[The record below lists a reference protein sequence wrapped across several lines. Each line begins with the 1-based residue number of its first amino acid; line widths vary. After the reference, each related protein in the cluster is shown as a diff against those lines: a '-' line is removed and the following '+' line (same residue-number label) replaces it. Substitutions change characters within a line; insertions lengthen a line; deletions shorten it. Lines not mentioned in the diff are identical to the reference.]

1 MKRLTNTALSA
12 LACATLSFA
21 QIARTG
27 DWTTFG
33 GDVQRT
39 GSERSDFRLNKDTIK
54 DFQFLWKM
62 KLEEQPKGARSLTPP
77 VTIGTLISYR
87 GFKELAFVGG
97 SSNHFY
103 AINADLGKMFWQRQ
117 LTYSS
122 ELPQA
127 KETAGPCGGG
137 LTVMASLVSGFARG
151 AGAGRGLAPAPAGG
165 RGTNDATP
173 PRGPANPPVG
183 RGLAGS
189 GGFGASRP
197 VVVIGGDGRIHR
209 LNTANGDDMAP
220 PVNFLPPNSKPSSLN
235 VYDNVVYTTTSHGCG
250 AAPDAVWAADFN
262 EEQPKISSF
271 RSNGGGFWG
280 LGGPALAPDGT
291 VYVQVGDGPLD
302 PESNKWSNATLA
314 LNGRDLKLKS
324 YFSPAGLGA
333 APAKNVEMNAA
344 TPAVFTWRGTEMIA
358 ASGRDGRLYLLDA
371 KAPGGPDHHTPLA
384 RTPPLSA
391 GDAPDRGI
399 WGGLSTWEDKE
410 GTRWLLAPVWGPV
423 HSELKPPAPAA
434 AGAIVAF
441 RLVEE
446 NGKPALKL
454 GWISGSMGTPV
465 PPVIANGIVFALAT
479 GPHATL
485 YALDGDTGKELYSS
499 KNQVPAAAAR
509 TGLTVS
515 NGRVYFGTVDSTF
528 YTFGIPME
536 H

>member
-1 MKRLTNTALSA
+1 MNRLLITAVTALG
-12 LACATLSFA
+12 CASLSLA

-27 DWTTFG
+27 DWSTWG
-33 GDVQRT
+33 ADIQRT
-39 GSERSDFRLNKDTIK
+39 GAERSDFRLNKDTIK
-54 DFQFLWKM
+54 EFQFLWKM
-62 KLEEQPKGARSLTPP
+62 KLEEQPKGQRSLTPP

-97 SSNHFY
+97 SSNNFY

-117 LTYSS
+117 LNYSS

-127 KETAGPCGGG
+127 KETAGPCGAG
-137 LTVMASLVSGFARG
+137 LTVMASLVSGFARAG
-151 AGAGRGLAPAPAGG
+151 GGAGRGNDASPGRGAPA
-165 RGTNDATP
+165 
-173 PRGPANPPVG
+173 G

-197 VVVIGGDGRIHR
+197 VIVIGSDGRIHR
-209 LNTANGDDMAP
+209 LNTANGDDMAQ
-220 PVNFLPPNSKPSSLN
+220 PVNFLPANSKPSSLN
-235 VYDNVVYTTTSHGCG
+235 VYDNVVYTTTGHGCG

-262 EEQPKISSF
+262 EAEPKIHSF

-280 LGGPALAPDGT
+280 IGGPALSTDGT
-291 VYVQVGDGPLD
+291 VYVQVGDGPHD
-302 PESNKWSNATLA
+302 PEANKWSNATLV

-333 APAKNVEMNAA
+333 APVKNSGMNAV
-344 TPAVFTWRGTEMIA
+344 TPVVFTWRGTEMIA

-371 KAPGGPDHHTPLA
+371 KSAGGADHHTPLA

-399 WGGLSTWEDKE
+399 WGGLATWEDKE
-410 GTRWLLAPVWGPV
+410 GTRWLLVPVWGPL
-423 HSELKPPAPAA
+423 HAELKAPSGPAS
-434 AGAIVAF
+434 GAIVAF
-441 RLVEE
+441 KLTEQD
-446 NGKPALKL
+446 GKPALAL
-454 GWISGSMGTPV
+454 GWISGNINSPV
-465 PPVIANGIVFALAT
+465 PPVIASGIVFALGTA
-479 GPHATL
+479 PHATL

-499 KNQVPAAAAR
+499 KNQIAVPAAR